1 MLKKMG
7 WQPFEKY
14 GITIFKKKST
24 QEYWALEAKVNGFGH
39 KYSEIVAKNENSTVV
54 IIDIENYVRNK
65 KLKPRKTDEEDIL

>member
-39 KYSEIVAKNENSTVV
+39 KYSEIVARSESEAVV
-54 IIDIENYVRNK
+54 INLTENYRLNN
-65 KLKPRKTDEEDIL
+65 KLKPRKIDEEDIL